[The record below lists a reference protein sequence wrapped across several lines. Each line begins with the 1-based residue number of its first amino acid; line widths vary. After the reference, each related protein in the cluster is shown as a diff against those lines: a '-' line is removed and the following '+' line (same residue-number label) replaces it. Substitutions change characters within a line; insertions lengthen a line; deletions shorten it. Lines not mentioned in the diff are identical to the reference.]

1 MLDLDDLVYYVT
13 GSSLVLFFLVNGPL
27 LPEGN
32 RIELIVPTAQNL
44 LVLKSRQFS
53 VSERLLLL
61 LLLLTVSKQF
71 GDGLCRVQYL

>member
-1 MLDLDDLVYYVT
+1 M
-13 GSSLVLFFLVNGPL
+13 LFFLVNGPL

-32 RIELIVPTAQNL
+32 RIELIVPAAQNL

-61 LLLLTVSKQF
+61 LLLLTLSKQF
-71 GDGLCRVQYL
+71 GDSLCRVQYL